1 MKGVARTSVLLIFWT
16 TMTPAFARAQ
26 PDASSTPPALQN
38 AIAEVEGE
46 QEYQIGPSDLLKIM
60 VYQEPEMDRELRVSQ
75 NGSIPFPLV
84 GTVKVGGLNVGE
96 AVGLLQQKL
105 SDYLVN
111 PQVTILIKEYKKRKI
126 FVLGEVKNAGAFQLP
141 SDTPMTVLEAISL
154 AGGFTDIAA
163 PDKTRVLRKQ
173 NGKLETIS
181 DDLAKITKS
190 KDQRDA
196 ITLRSNDIVFVP
208 QTFF

>member
-1 MKGVARTSVLLIFWT
+1 MKGIARTSVLLIFWT
-16 TMTPAFARAQ
+16 AMPPAWVCAQ
-26 PDASSTPPALQN
+26 PDASGTPPALQN

-75 NGSIPFPLV
+75 NGLIPFPLV
-84 GTVKVGGLNVGE
+84 GTVKVGGLNVGQ
-96 AVGLLQQKL
+96 AVSLLQDKL
-105 SDYLVN
+105 GDYLVN